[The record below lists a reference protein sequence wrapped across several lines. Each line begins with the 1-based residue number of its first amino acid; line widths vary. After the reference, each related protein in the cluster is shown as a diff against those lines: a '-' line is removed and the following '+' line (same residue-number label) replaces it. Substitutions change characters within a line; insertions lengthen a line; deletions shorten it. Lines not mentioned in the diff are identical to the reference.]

1 MITPT
6 KSGWGFL
13 GLMFMLYL
21 SSMQSQS
28 GLLFF
33 IIGILAACFVLNI
46 LKARNSLKKI
56 KFQLPEKIKMVEGK
70 QSTVT
75 MEVENTSSQTQGII
89 DIIAKFGKVFRIG
102 AIPQNSTCHL
112 FPDITFPV
120 RGVYPLSKLKIEST
134 FPFGLM
140 KIRKRISQKG
150 SIVVVP
156 AVYPCQSP
164 PADGFEPMTGGTF
177 TGKHKSQSGSEFAG
191 VREFTPEDP
200 IKFIHWKSSSKG
212 RGLMVKEFNEELS
225 GRISVI
231 IDCTPTQPTAG
242 ETQLDRA
249 VRAVGSLTLS
259 ALDVGHHVDII
270 PMSDKYI
277 MKFPPFADGTALL
290 DMLAGIE
297 EKKNCMTKEDI
308 NDAVEIAARRSALCF
323 VMTQPNKELDLIIE
337 QLLDDRRKI
346 SVYIPEEEADN
357 FYLTE
362 EVKVYQYSHDRI
374 I

>member
-46 LKARNSLKKI
+46 IKARNSLKKI

-177 TGKHKSQSGSEFAG
+177 TGKHRQRDRLCCQPRRRFPSIHVVYGVAGNGPVRRTETTGS
-191 VREFTPEDP
+191 DQ
-200 IKFIHWKSSSKG
+200 
-212 RGLMVKEFNEELS
+212 
-225 GRISVI
+225 GRIGGA
-231 IDCTPTQPTAG
+231 Q
-242 ETQLDRA
+242 
-249 VRAVGSLTLS
+249 
-259 ALDVGHHVDII
+259 
-270 PMSDKYI
+270 
-277 MKFPPFADGTALL
+277 
-290 DMLAGIE
+290 
-297 EKKNCMTKEDI
+297 
-308 NDAVEIAARRSALCF
+308 
-323 VMTQPNKELDLIIE
+323 
-337 QLLDDRRKI
+337 
-346 SVYIPEEEADN
+346 
-357 FYLTE
+357 
-362 EVKVYQYSHDRI
+362 
-374 I
+374 